1 MMSQAVVQF
10 AELVRR
16 ALRQGQVSALPVWAW
31 IGDLEQV
38 RNGEMPHLLM
48 EELCPACHQVQ
59 PHVLTFL
66 PNWNVFTCLVC
77 DFRHSDQLERLG

>member
-1 MMSQAVVQF
+1 MEAHVQF
-10 AELVRR
+10 AEMIRE
-16 ALRQGQVSALPVWAW
+16 ALPQEHVIAW

-38 RNGEMPHLLM
+38 RNGEMPPVLM

-59 PHVLTFL
+59 PHMLSFL